1 MLFSVLCFAIGRIVN
16 KKHLLEKVLRIMDEI
31 IYWNQHETTLFAVE
45 ELRRLMRNAGYECTI
60 TDSGRSSSHIENSNR
75 KIHLITTNE
84 YHATCK
90 DKKIITIN
98 DDGFALFKS
107 SNDVWII
114 GNEARSILYGVYM
127 YCRIRFGYEWTR
139 LDEERIVDKDIP
151 THEQLYIHEPMF
163 ARRGNIIETINDPNY
178 INALIDWGVK
188 NGQNEYF
195 FTFFLWNDIKSYVS
209 STLRKRNVH
218 VTLGGHSLSFLLNE
232 IQEKTSDSELKQN
245 DKLKFFA
252 ENTKLQ
258 DKVIQ
263 KIVDIC
269 MENEVITRVSLWPE
283 DIGIDEKNG
292 SEFLPTYIRFTEKL
306 KEALQK
312 NKSQVGV
319 EYIVYNAGLSWNMLE
334 RKEQME
340 SSYHVDVLYAFWG
353 RDYSTSIDSNEPKQK
368 RAYET
373 LQDWNK
379 EAIKKGRSLTVL
391 EYYSDHFML
400 SELFPP
406 LLTRIQQDLHDYKKL
421 NIQGVLN
428 LIVPTHQKR
437 KHPEIEEN
445 YPWKWI
451 HHLNNYLYARIA
463 WGEEYKVVVKEYF
476 NVLNED
482 KEAFQQMFIELE
494 KLISQ
499 HTKWNAPLFPARL
512 VDPEKV
518 QDRINYPQIP
528 LYLREVYK
536 RLAEW
541 DLTETESLLAIQTKD
556 NLTSFT
562 TKEMMLIY
570 FYYLKEVA
578 GIHAEAW
585 TLEVEH

>member
-1 MLFSVLCFAIGRIVN
+1 
-16 KKHLLEKVLRIMDEI
+16 MDVI

-45 ELRRLMRNAGYECTI
+45 ELRRLMRNAGYESTI
-60 TDSGRSSSHIENSNR
+60 ANHVTYSNRIENSDR
-75 KIHLITTNE
+75 KIHLIITNE
-84 YHATCK
+84 YHASFK
-90 DKKIITIN
+90 DAKMITIN
-98 DDGFALFKS
+98 DDGFALLRS
-107 SNDVWII
+107 GNDLWII
-114 GNEARSILYGVYM
+114 GNVARSILYGVYM
-127 YCRIRFGYEWTR
+127 YCKNRFGYEWTQ
-139 LDEERIVDKDIP
+139 LDEESIVKKDLL
-151 THEQLYIHEPMF
+151 TQEQLYIHEPMF
-163 ARRGNIIETINDPNY
+163 ARRGNIIETINDPKY
-178 INALIDWGVK
+178 VNALIDWGVK

-195 FTFFLWNDIKSYVS
+195 FTFFLWDDIKSYVS
-209 STLRKRNVH
+209 SALRKRNVH
-218 VTLGGHSLSFLLNE
+218 VTLGGHSLSYLLKE
-232 IQEKTSDSELKQN
+232 IQENTSDKELKQN
-245 DKLKFFA
+245 EKLKFFA
-252 ENTKLQ
+252 ENKKLQ

-283 DIGIDEKNG
+283 DIGIDEKNASG
-292 SEFLPTYIRFTEKL
+292 FLPTYILFTEKL
-306 KEALQK
+306 KETLRK
-312 NKSQVGV
+312 NKSQVDV

-334 RKEQME
+334 RKDQME
-340 SSYHVDVLYAFWG
+340 ASSHVDVLYAYWG
-353 RDYSTSIDSNEPKQK
+353 RDYSTAIDSNEPKQK

-379 EAIKKGRSLTVL
+379 QAIKKGRSLTVL

-428 LIVPTHQKR
+428 LIVPMHQKR
-437 KHPEIEEN
+437 KYPEIENN

-451 HHLNNYLYARIA
+451 HHLNNYIYARIA
-463 WGEEYKVVVKEYF
+463 WGEEYKFIVEEYF

-482 KEAFQQMFIELE
+482 KEAFQQMFVELE
-494 KLISQ
+494 VLISQ

-518 QDRINYPQIP
+518 EDPINYPQIP
-528 LYLREVYK
+528 SYLREVYN

-541 DLTETESLLAIQTKD
+541 DLTETESFLAIQTKD
-556 NLTSFT
+556 NFTSFT

-570 FYYLKEVA
+570 FYYLKQIA
-578 GIHAEAW
+578 GTHAKAW
-585 TLEVEH
+585 ESEVEK